1 MACIFMQ
8 KVPFYYV
15 SVLELGEA
23 GSKLSSIQ
31 TVTETN
37 KWDFCNSNHYQF
49 SLCGVFWARSFKL
62 VTFGVWIKTTVLYF
76 KLYGMVSYEKY
87 FYVSLQSC
95 VVLDWLL
102 NVLFAMSSLLLFFPI
117 RLLLFMLY
125 ELARVS
131 SFALSY
137 KTTFLFM
144 L

>member
-1 MACIFMQ
+1 
-8 KVPFYYV
+8 
-15 SVLELGEA
+15 
-23 GSKLSSIQ
+23 
-31 TVTETN
+31 
-37 KWDFCNSNHYQF
+37 
-49 SLCGVFWARSFKL
+49 
-62 VTFGVWIKTTVLYF
+62 
-76 KLYGMVSYEKY
+76 MVSYEKY